1 MIYNYNTNLNKINKK
16 NIRNTNISKNETHN
30 YLIKKV
36 KQTKIASQNRKETTD
51 INIRQKKRDE
61 NKHIIDIS
69 DFDNL
74 NDSLKSSVSIKYM
87 LERFDERERQKK
99 EKIEKL
105 KKLKEEEEKKYYTHI
120 PKICKKTEELTKK
133 IKDDFLTRQKIYN
146 EKKNINEKKLK
157 ENILKNEQ
165 EKINKNNFILQKK
178 IKENASVGDN
188 INTSFISDISSC
200 NRSMVEIEHSIS
212 KLFEWDNKR
221 KEKII
226 KKQKDISFEI
236 EKNKHIPDINKKSKS
251 MVNKD
256 KNRNKSESIFDRL
269 SKEDDYIKAKKM
281 ILEELYM
288 PTFKPN
294 INLTFR
300 NFVND
305 KNIIK
310 RKYKRTSNNHSRR
323 IKTNYSR
330 SSVNLS
336 KTNSSDSLE
345 FCGKI
350 TVNRNL
356 NIKPKI
362 SKNEKEIIEKG
373 NKNMENEEIF
383 DEFRKKIIS
392 NLNKK

>member
-1 MIYNYNTNLNKINKK
+1 MDLLLKNKIMANQKKLHTLLDKKNRTKTKTQINLEDKENKSYFGNKQKEKKSELNILTGSLTTKNTPSISFHTKKFQKSFAYNNQKKDTKKGNLNHTKVNINNFDSNRTENNNELLIYNYNTNLNKINKK

-157 ENILKNEQ
+157 
-165 EKINKNNFILQKK
+165 
-178 IKENASVGDN
+178 V
-188 INTSFISDISSC
+188 
-200 NRSMVEIEHSIS
+200 
-212 KLFEWDNKR
+212 
-221 KEKII
+221 
-226 KKQKDISFEI
+226 
-236 EKNKHIPDINKKSKS
+236 
-251 MVNKD
+251 
-256 KNRNKSESIFDRL
+256 DRL
-269 SKEDDYIKAKKM
+269 YECAGRFSWHH
-281 ILEELYM
+281 L
-288 PTFKPN
+288 PSPG
-294 INLTFR
+294 
-300 NFVND
+300 
-305 KNIIK
+305 
-310 RKYKRTSNNHSRR
+310 
-323 IKTNYSR
+323 
-330 SSVNLS
+330 
-336 KTNSSDSLE
+336 SL
-345 FCGKI
+345 
-350 TVNRNL
+350 
-356 NIKPKI
+356 
-362 SKNEKEIIEKG
+362 
-373 NKNMENEEIF
+373 
-383 DEFRKKIIS
+383 
-392 NLNKK
+392 